1 VEKKMKI
8 LLGLSILVLMGVP
21 AAAQT
26 PRVVAEI
33 AASSDRTV
41 KNSPFSAEAVSESVQ
56 VLADGN
62 RIVRSSTSKL
72 YRNSEGR
79 FRRELSGGTGGALGA
94 FYTTGSGI
102 TILDP
107 VQGQRFMID
116 SELRTARVAELR
128 AGRSVAIAA
137 PPVAMSAEDREKLER
152 AYSAAVKAGEVR
164 IAAVPAPPRSP
175 DAPPVPPIASVP
187 AAPAPP
193 DVPFGVVFNS
203 KKYESQTEQLGTRD
217 FEGVSA
223 EGQLTRTTIPAG
235 AIGNER
241 PIEITYEKW
250 YSKDLEMVVYSKQ
263 SDPRF
268 GEQTYRLTNIVRAE
282 PDASLFTLP
291 QGYKILSEPGT
302 VYRIKSEQKSPGVT
316 VVTGSATAPK
326 P

>member
-1 VEKKMKI
+1 MA
-8 LLGLSILVLMGVP
+8 LLLVVP
-21 AAAQT
+21 VAAQT

-79 FRRELSGGTGGALGA
+79 FRRELSGGSPSGFYA
-94 FYTTGSGI
+94 FGSGI

-107 VQGQRFMID
+107 VQGQRFSID
-116 SELRTARVAELR
+116 SELRTARVAELQ
-128 AGRSVAIAA
+128 AGRAVAIAA
-137 PPVAMSAEDREKLER
+137 PRVTISVEDREKLET
-152 AYSAAVKAGEVR
+152 AYSAPVKAGEVR
-164 IAAVPAPPRSP
+164 VAAVPAPPRSP
-175 DAPPVPPIASVP
+175 EAPPVPPAA
-187 AAPAPP
+187 AAPAPPGLP
-193 DVPFGVVFNS
+193 DVPFGVAFNARF
-203 KKYESQTEQLGTRD
+203 ESQTEQLGTRD
-217 FEGVSA
+217 FEGISA

-250 YSKDLEMVVYSKQ
+250 YSKELELVVYSKQ
-263 SDPRF
+263 NDPRF

-291 QGYKILSEPGT
+291 QGYKVLSEPGT

-316 VVTGSATAPK
+316 VVTRSVTTTK

>member
-1 VEKKMKI
+1 MKI
-8 LLGLSILVLMGVP
+8 LLGLSIVVLMGMP

-79 FRRELSGGTGGALGA
+79 FRREHTSGTGGALGG
-94 FYTTGSGI
+94 FFPTGPGI

-203 KKYESQTEQLGTRD
+203 KKYESQTEHLGTRD

-223 EGQLTRTTIPAG
+223 EGQLTKTTIPAG

-291 QGYKILSEPGT
+291 QGYRVLSEPGT
-302 VYRIKSEQKSPGVT
+302 VYRILSEQQSPGVR
-316 VVTGSATAPK
+316 VVTRPAAAPK